1 MTRQFWYNRIHRL
14 CEKHASPPEEELE
27 EYSTAEL
34 KQWTMRRIHARST
47 SPVKLQIRTGRDPSM
62 LRFHENT
69 FLIPGGRWLLK
80 PHSNLTIYFV
90 DLDSSNLKLHPLL
103 DPKKDNPCVSNHK
116 TVGYRIL
123 IDHKAP
129 RLTFRFQ
136 GSLVDSRRSGDL
148 PFTYAYIYQVD
159 LIGHGASAT
168 LVAQIIATFRCRE
181 RDTGF
186 THAFNNRYFAQGRGD
201 YLLTEPAVEIF
212 DYRQALGCFNY
223 PTLMDSHT
231 LPLSEDCSTHLE
243 FINEDV
249 LAIYCDVTD
258 TYHIFNIESPT
269 SFKLLHEI
277 KLPVLPFDFS
287 RTYWT
292 PEASLMTFTSP
303 TFSTLIQ
310 RNMERIYGLVIPHDS
325 KLRPWTVEIGRFIGS
340 KKGYFTF
347 KPGIFISLL
356 YNSETGTNSRLVHE
370 WDYTC
375 ESSCSEPTPLSPL
388 EQEVDQFWLPSA
400 FDEDTGRSVSFQSH
414 KLRVAD
420 FASL

>member
-1 MTRQFWYNRIHRL
+1 MEDTHQAVQGLTSLPTEVLSRILIHVDGSDISALQQTCQTLHSVTMTRQFWYNRIHRL
-14 CEKHASPPEEELE
+14 CGKHVSPPEEELE

-47 SPVKLQIRTGRDPSM
+47 SPVKLQLRTGRDPS
-62 LRFHENT
+62 LLIGFHENT

-80 PHSNLTIYFV
+80 PHSNLSIYFV
-90 DLDSSNLKLHPLL
+90 DLDSSNLKLHPLTAINVPL
-103 DPKKDNPCVSNHK
+103 SRLPC
-116 TVGYRIL
+116 
-123 IDHKAP
+123 
-129 RLTFRFQ
+129 RLKEVR
-136 GSLVDSRRSGDL
+136 
-148 PFTYAYIYQVD
+148 
-159 LIGHGASAT
+159 AT

-249 LAIYCDVTD
+249 LAVYCDVTD

-325 KLRPWTVEIGRFIGS
+325 KLCPWTVEIGRFVGS

-375 ESSCSEPTPLSPL
+375 ESSCSEPTPISPL
-388 EQEVDQFWLPSA
+388 GQEVDQFWLPSV